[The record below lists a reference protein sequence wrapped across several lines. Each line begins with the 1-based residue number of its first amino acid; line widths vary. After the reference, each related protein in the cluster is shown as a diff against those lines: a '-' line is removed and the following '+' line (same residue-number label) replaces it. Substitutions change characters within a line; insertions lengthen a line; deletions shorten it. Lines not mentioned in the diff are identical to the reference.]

1 MDLARLP
8 QIQAWTDDLG
18 EFDLRNFLLS
28 AVSVAEA
35 SAVVSLL
42 NPTFIEY
49 RGCVL
54 LESAFTPAPVDS
66 WFEHFDG
73 NLTSVESMVNHV
85 HLWDSF
91 NPQSPEEHQALTTM
105 ARYMATTWHHAAQA
119 QFPARIFTTDFSD
132 DPDDYGPTVTLYTV
146 RDAGIAAPLQGELK
160 VLLFLDW
167 YDGPLEGVLRSGD
180 DATCWY
186 FKLLAERRETSVPDD
201 RLFTLSRLSDS
212 DSAVLRTESD
222 AGRLHTWP
230 PTEDLPE
237 AQRIVDNLLS
247 TPGTP
252 HLILRPS
259 GDFKRITDVW
269 TMRAT

>member
-1 MDLARLP
+1 M
-8 QIQAWTDDLG
+8 
-18 EFDLRNFLLS
+18 
-28 AVSVAEA
+28 
-35 SAVVSLL
+35 
-42 NPTFIEY
+42 
-49 RGCVL
+49 
-54 LESAFTPAPVDS
+54 
-66 WFEHFDG
+66 
-73 NLTSVESMVNHV
+73 
-85 HLWDSF
+85 
-91 NPQSPEEHQALTTM
+91 
-105 ARYMATTWHHAAQA
+105 
-119 QFPARIFTTDFSD
+119 
-132 DPDDYGPTVTLYTV
+132 